1 MATMRLLFVH
11 KGLIHP
17 NNLRVHPQINL
28 HTLFTQ
34 EDWFLKFS
42 ISLAHPTAILR
53 AFIHSLLF
61 LEMLSNSKS
70 FTALIVLLISTSS
83 STNAQAAPPNPP
95 ALDLQET
102 PISGEAQR
110 PSIADPCSN
119 VNIAQ
124 SLDTSTSVTADET
137 GAFLLSPVNLNP
149 GADGSRSIETVQ
161 VDTSGTGKN
170 FVAAQMAPANDDT
183 QQFTIQLPAGTKCT
197 GGTNQNLCLASI
209 TTTSGLENCVVVSQA
224 ANAVDRARSPLNT
237 SQAADV
243 HSGVGKRKRV
253 KRSPPADEE
262 GSEPAPAKGDQ
273 TSPRKGDKLKKDKRK
288 EKKDKGTTRHNQ
300 RITGKRFW
308 SSRLSQLA
316 KLR

>member
-1 MATMRLLFVH
+1 MGVRLLFVH

-34 EDWFLKFS
+34 EDWFLKVS
-42 ISLAHPTAILR
+42 VSLAHPTAILR

-61 LEMLSNSKS
+61 LEMLFKS
-70 FTALIVLLISTSS
+70 FTVLIVLFISTS

-102 PISGEAQR
+102 PISGGEAQR

-149 GADGSRSIETVQ
+149 
-161 VDTSGTGKN
+161 
-170 FVAAQMAPANDDT
+170 
-183 QQFTIQLPAGTKCT
+183 
-197 GGTNQNLCLASI
+197 
-209 TTTSGLENCVVVSQA
+209 
-224 ANAVDRARSPLNT
+224 
-237 SQAADV
+237 
-243 HSGVGKRKRV
+243 
-253 KRSPPADEE
+253 
-262 GSEPAPAKGDQ
+262 
-273 TSPRKGDKLKKDKRK
+273 
-288 EKKDKGTTRHNQ
+288 
-300 RITGKRFW
+300 
-308 SSRLSQLA
+308 
-316 KLR
+316 